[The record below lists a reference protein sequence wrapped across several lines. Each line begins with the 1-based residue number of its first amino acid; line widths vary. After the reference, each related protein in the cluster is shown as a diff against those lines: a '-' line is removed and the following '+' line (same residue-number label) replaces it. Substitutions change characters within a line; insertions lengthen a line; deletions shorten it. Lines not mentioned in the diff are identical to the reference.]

1 MSCGFHGAG
10 ARGDARGWGPRA
22 AAGLLEGKMLAG
34 AEAEHM
40 VLICCNVFWGRG
52 ELSREQRG
60 WKYES

>member
-1 MSCGFHGAG
+1 M
-10 ARGDARGWGPRA
+10 RGWGPRA